1 MLNIHSF
8 LHRVKMPTLK
18 SIFLNKNGKH
28 KNRMAVIAYMMATVL
43 FILSPDYIYGASN
56 YDMQFVGSTI
66 TKTVEIEEETA
77 NEAIVRTDIV
87 ERLTKEITNN
97 NPFIL
102 LNLTDNYQEYKKPF
116 TKGLM
121 LDNTLES
128 TTENTEA
135 NSMKGAAA
143 KVDSSSTDEST
154 KMDESKKQT
163 KKNNTKK
170 IKSNKAGEAAKE
182 TQAASK
188 AKIVVKLSAEDQE
201 VLQRIVEAE
210 ATGEDIKGKVLVANV
225 ILNRV
230 KSKTFP
236 DTVKGV
242 VFQKNGGTYQFS
254 PIKDQ
259 RYWSVKVSKDTIT
272 AIEKVMQGEDYS
284 KGALYFSARSRAEKR
299 SMSWF
304 DNNLEFLFKY
314 GGHEFFR

>member
-1 MLNIHSF
+1 
-8 LHRVKMPTLK
+8 MPSLK

-121 LDNTLES
+121 LES

>member
-1 MLNIHSF
+1 
-8 LHRVKMPTLK
+8 MPSLK
-18 SIFLNKNGKH
+18 TIFNRSGKH

-66 TKTVEIEEETA
+66 TKTEVIEEETA

-87 ERLTKEITNN
+87 ERLTKETTNS

-128 TTENTEA
+128 TSENTEA
-135 NSMKGAAA
+135 NSKKGAAA
-143 KVDSSSTDEST
+143 KVDSSSTDKST
-154 KMDESKKQT
+154 KKDKSKKQT
-163 KKNNTKK
+163 KEMNTKN
-170 IKSNKAGEAAKE
+170 IESNKAGEAAKE
-182 TQAASK
+182 TQAAAK
-188 AKIVVKLSAEDQE
+188 AKTVVNLSVEDQE

-210 ATGEDIKGKVLVANV
+210 ATGEDIKGRILVANV

-230 KSKTFP
+230 NSKTFP

-242 VFQKNGGTYQFS
+242 VFQKTGSTYQFS

-259 RYWSVKVSKDTIT
+259 RYWSVTISKKTIT
-272 AIEKVMQGEDYS
+272 AVEKVMDGEDYS
-284 KGALYFSARSRAEKR
+284 KGALYFSARSKAEKK